1 MKKHK
6 VKCDDGPLAGEILYL
21 TTPTTAIFTVKE
33 TTGRYIPLGESRF
46 LKWEPHHAS
55 CA

>member
-1 MKKHK
+1 MRKFR
-6 VKCDDGPLAGEILYL
+6 VKCADGPLAGEILYL
-21 TTPTTAIFTVKE
+21 TTPSTAIFTVKE
-33 TTGRYIPLGESRF
+33 TTGRYIPLGETRF